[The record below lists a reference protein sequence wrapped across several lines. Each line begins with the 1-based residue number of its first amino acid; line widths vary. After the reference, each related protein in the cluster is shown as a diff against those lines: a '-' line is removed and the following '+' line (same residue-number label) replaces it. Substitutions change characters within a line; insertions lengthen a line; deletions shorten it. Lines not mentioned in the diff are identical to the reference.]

1 MQPVLQEGGAHGC
14 GEDEKGQ
21 LGLRGGGGGGGGGW
35 ILRHIPG
42 LGGGGGGWILRL
54 IPGIGWPGTS
64 RPWLA
69 EIKLLK
75 ITQQIISEG
84 LKIMKTP

>member
-42 LGGGGGGWILRL
+42 
-54 IPGIGWPGTS
+54 IGWPGTS